1 MICKNSMIPKIF
13 PIEIWS
19 VAARKKLA
27 AIDPDSRYEIAENA
41 AENLFYINDYDS
53 MRGIGNVSSWS
64 SLTSLN
70 CWRFD
75 YEILIRISLDI
86 KV

>member
-27 AIDPDSRYEIAENA
+27 AIDPDNIYEIAENA
-41 AENLFYINDYDS
+41 ADNLF
-53 MRGIGNVSSWS
+53 
-64 SLTSLN
+64 
-70 CWRFD
+70 
-75 YEILIRISLDI
+75 
-86 KV
+86 